1 MIYFVPP
8 EKNKIYILAPE
19 EQAMNMKHMCTIV
32 PKSKFTGKFPRKKEY
47 VSIIF
52 SGKRIRGGSPVPR
65 INKSEIS
72 DGKSQN
78 KSCLRV
84 SSIKSEEKRLVSV
97 STFFFLTSL
106 FVCYISNHPDS
117 AVTLITLNLTTVV
130 FYCTFPFF

>member
-1 MIYFVPP
+1 MYICTDSRGAAHECGTHVYLKFHM
-8 EKNKIYILAPE
+8 KIS
-19 EQAMNMKHMCTIV
+19 Q
-32 PKSKFTGKFPRKKEY
+32 KKEY

-130 FYCTFPFF
+130 FYCIFPFF